1 MASNTEG
8 WLCVRYIS
16 PSYCEIKRGLC
27 HYFCS
32 PYFFFWSHAFKLFL
46 LELGDPNTCLSQ
58 IYCDCAK
65 RQTSRIHIGFVAQPV
80 TLLVRVCN
88 CKSSASKVNML
99 KYLGIWSTHFIC
111 DLKLLPSIIFP
122 TLVFQSDLKKKKNPW
137 SSERLKCFLHSDK
150 IQEVRREER

>member
-1 MASNTEG
+1 MASNTEV

-65 RQTSRIHIGFVAQPV
+65 KTNKQDLYRFCCTTHNPIGKSLQLQVVCVQGKHVEISRDLEHP
-80 TLLVRVCN
+80 
-88 CKSSASKVNML
+88 
-99 KYLGIWSTHFIC
+99 
-111 DLKLLPSIIFP
+111 LKLLPSIIFP
-122 TLVFQSDLKKKKNPW
+122 TLVFHSNPKKKKNPW
-137 SSERLKCFLHSDK
+137 SSERLKFFLHSDK